1 MADDFDYDDGA
12 FIDMDDA
19 WLYVEDEFDLADELA
34 ENQVPSPGYSG
45 TNHEIDMEGY
55 EFDLYGY
62 SEDLEYGDDSY
73 WDYGS
78 YGKSYEAGE
87 KRKRGPSKTESTP
100 SKRRKSS
107 KGDNLGQ
114 EFEPLLFRSSDERI
128 KLFFRDPPLQREQPP
143 LSFLGDWRKRFAEAD
158 GIVSHQKMPE
168 AMKAAAESKSDET
181 PEKAGRFNADHL
193 EDVEGEEE
201 WEDDEDEEE
210 EEGEAGLAIDPDML
224 KAILKEKLGNA
235 GLEGMD
241 ESAFMD
247 TINKMLSGTGDADD
261 AAGALANSLLGKVT
275 SDTGDGALSGWLSG
289 QGVNLEQD
297 DDASSVATNEQET
310 ARHAAVPKQRP
321 AHSPP
326 DSAVELHKTTQMP
339 LHDGSP
345 TGSTKKRKMDVT
357 AETAPRKKTKK
368 VTFDVPPSSS
378 SQTEQ
383 KDANSDHADLL
394 TNEDP
399 LMSESTMSEAT
410 KAKNTA
416 AVQANR
422 IQITGTVEAADGP
435 STTTSQQ
442 SGRKRKATSA
452 EALNEKPVE
461 KKTRNRELQDLGP
474 LPSTPSP
481 GGPARRTRNAKAKAG
496 K

>member
-1 MADDFDYDDGA
+1 MADDYDYDDGA
-12 FIDMDDA
+12 FMDLDDA

-62 SEDLEYGDDSY
+62 QEDLEYGDDSY

-78 YGKSYEAGE
+78 YGKSDKAGD

-100 SKRRKSS
+100 SKRKKSS
-107 KGDNLGQ
+107 KDDNLGR
-114 EFEPLLFRSSDERI
+114 EFEPLLFRSRDERI
-128 KLFFRDPPLQREQPP
+128 KLFFRDPPLQRKQPP
-143 LSFLGDWRKRFAEAD
+143 LSFLGDWRKRFAGAD
-158 GIVSHQKMPE
+158 GIVSQQKMPE

-181 PEKAGRFNADHL
+181 PEKAGRFNADGL
-193 EDVEGEEE
+193 ENDEGDEE
-201 WEDDEDEEE
+201 WEDDEDED
-210 EEGEAGLAIDPDML
+210 EGEGGLAIDPEML
-224 KAILKEKLGNA
+224 KAILKEKLGDA

-241 ESAFMD
+241 EAAFME
-247 TINKMLSGTGDADD
+247 TINKMLSGAGDADD

-275 SDTGDGALSGWLSG
+275 SDTGDDALSGWLSG

-310 ARHAAVPKQRP
+310 VRHAAAPKQRSG
-321 AHSPP
+321 HSPP

-345 TGSTKKRKMDVT
+345 TGSTKKRKMN
-357 AETAPRKKTKK
+357 AIEEGAPRKKPKK

-383 KDANSDHADLL
+383 TDANLDHGDLL
-394 TNEDP
+394 TSEDP
-399 LMSESTMSEAT
+399 LMSESNMSETT
-410 KAKNTA
+410 KAKNAA

-422 IQITGTVEAADGP
+422 TQMNGTAEADDGP
-435 STTTSQQ
+435 SITTSQQ
-442 SGRKRKATSA
+442 PGKKRKATSA
-452 EALNEKPVE
+452 EALDEKPAE